1 MYVCIFATTAVQ
13 CVTDRYYNIYDA
25 ASEKINKNN
34 GIQSVNQY
42 DEQKI
47 CLVTPKEETN
57 TAIA

>member
-1 MYVCIFATTAVQ
+1 MFAYLQQRLYSVLLIDTIISMMLPQ
-13 CVTDRYYNIYDA
+13 K
-25 ASEKINKNN
+25 KINKNN